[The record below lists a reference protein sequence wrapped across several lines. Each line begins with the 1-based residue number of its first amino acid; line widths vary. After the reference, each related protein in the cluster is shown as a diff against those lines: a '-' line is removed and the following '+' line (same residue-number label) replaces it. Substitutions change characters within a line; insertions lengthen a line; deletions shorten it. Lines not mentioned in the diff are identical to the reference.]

1 MHILKDKKISCLLIL
16 AAVIYMTAAASALYA
31 QQETPPAGESQPAA
45 ISPAAESGDTA
56 AITVLKVGRIPYLD
70 PRKMVRNYEKMMDY
84 LKSELQLKEVRL
96 VLTPDYNTLTQF
108 LKDGKIDVAW
118 HGTFAYPKARETTG
132 AKAIL
137 TPIWSG
143 KNNYCG
149 IIVARADSGIEKLSD
164 LKGKSFAYTDKKSAS
179 GYFLPTIFLLENNID
194 PEKDFSKVD
203 YLKKHDNILYNVLYK
218 KFDAGAVYDKAFQ
231 LLKNDEERNQLKV
244 IAKTPEIYNEPIMV
258 RKGLPDEFTAR
269 LKKAFLKLKSSDTE
283 TAEILKD
290 IGNIDGFTE
299 SSDADYESVVKMVEK
314 YRTVF
319 EEATSEV
326 TVKTDGGS
334 AEITIKNEGGTS
346 EAQLKK

>member
-1 MHILKDKKISCLLIL
+1 MRILKGNKLSGLLVL
-16 AAVIYMTAAASALYA
+16 AAVIYMAASASAIHAQQSPPPAEGSEAAASV
-31 QQETPPAGESQPAA
+31 AA
-45 ISPAAESGDTA
+45 PEPGDTE

-70 PRKMVRNYEKMMDY
+70 PRKMVKNYEKMMEY
-84 LKSELQLKEVRL
+84 LKSELRLKEVRL

-108 LKDGKIDVAW
+108 LKEGKIDVAW

-132 AKAIL
+132 AKAVL

-143 KNNYCG
+143 KNSYCG

-231 LLKNDEERNQLKV
+231 LLKNDEERSRLKIV
-244 IAKTPEIYNEPIMV
+244 ARTPEIYNEPIMV
-258 RKGLPDEFTAR
+258 RKDLPDEFTAR

-314 YRTVF
+314 YRAVF
-319 EEATSEV
+319 EEATAEV
-326 TVKTDGGS
+326 TVKNGGGS
-334 AEITIKNEGGTS
+334 AEITVKNEGGTS

>member
-1 MHILKDKKISCLLIL
+1 MLIVKNKKILKFLVW
-16 AAVIYMTAAASALYA
+16 AAFIYMAAAACVLHA
-31 QQETPPAGESQPAA
+31 QQAAPKAGETIAA
-45 ISPAAESGDTA
+45 KAILVSEPGDTRS
-56 AITVLKVGRIPYLD
+56 ITVLKVGRIPYLD

-132 AKAIL
+132 AKAVL

-143 KNNYCG
+143 KNSYCG
-149 IIVARADSGIEKLSD
+149 IIVVRADSGIEKLSD

-258 RKGLPDEFTAR
+258 SKDLPDEFTAR

-319 EEATSEV
+319 EEATAEV
-326 TVKTDGGS
+326 SVKTGGGS
-334 AEITIKNEGGTS
+334 AEITIKNEGGS
-346 EAQLKK
+346 CEAQLKK